1 MSTNMSLCFLFLFTF
16 RNVSNGSVSSF
27 VIMQLE
33 KLFMLFGVRLHIVAP
48 FTLERDNFEILR
60 QSRQSET
67 VCDQNSKRRKQ
78 RAPA

>member
-1 MSTNMSLCFLFLFTF
+1 
-16 RNVSNGSVSSF
+16 
-27 VIMQLE
+27 MQLE